1 MVKSVQ
7 PATGRRT
14 AESHAP
20 AVGREPL
27 AGPREG
33 QAQLVSDGTY
43 RRLYC
48 GMAALNLSSPLPSL
62 EVRSPPCLP
71 RSANLAQAESRKIV
85 RPCIV
90 RISTA
95 AMSARVRELAPIT
108 VSSRLG
114 NAFQVATCSAVP

>member
-1 MVKSVQ
+1 VVKIG
-7 PATGRRT
+7 PA
-14 AESHAP
+14 SHRQANSGIACP
-20 AVGREPL
+20 GSWSRALGWSRE
-27 AGPREG
+27 R

-43 RRLYC
+43 RLLYC

>member
-1 MVKSVQ
+1 M
-7 PATGRRT
+7 
-14 AESHAP
+14 
-20 AVGREPL
+20 
-27 AGPREG
+27 PR
-33 QAQLVSDGTY
+33 QLVASPWLVPGRGRPGWCQMEPT
-43 RRLYC
+43 
-48 GMAALNLSSPLPSL
+48 GASTAALAALKLSSPLPSL

-114 NAFQVATCSAVP
+114 NAFQVATCSALP